1 MRTQYQMA
9 QTWYFICIKRIISSL
24 YYVLIILWWI
34 CLWKLTK
41 CHTFPLHGCHP
52 IWTSDTPC
60 LVSLVHRDRT
70 LSIAAKVTELTIP
83 MSRKE
88 KGKKSMSPPSAVATW
103 WGSTGGYDGRRHTI
117 YVATPHKSS
126 KLQNWSV
133 VLDRLIAF
141 IMKLLLMRGYY
152 MNMHPCGLSGL
163 IHFVSIMVN
172 TPVSCILAR
181 WWLNMS
187 RNSVLTRNTLL
198 GQQGSKLGAKIE
210 HFLPAKIAVL
220 QLVSRAMVTFFLP
233 I

>member
-1 MRTQYQMA
+1 
-9 QTWYFICIKRIISSL
+9 
-24 YYVLIILWWI
+24 
-34 CLWKLTK
+34 
-41 CHTFPLHGCHP
+41 
-52 IWTSDTPC
+52 
-60 LVSLVHRDRT
+60 
-70 LSIAAKVTELTIP
+70 
-83 MSRKE
+83 
-88 KGKKSMSPPSAVATW
+88 
-103 WGSTGGYDGRRHTI
+103 
-117 YVATPHKSS
+117 
-126 KLQNWSV
+126 
-133 VLDRLIAF
+133 
-141 IMKLLLMRGYY
+141 